1 MASYAEGAN
10 IDVVINKIPTSIKPI
25 LFTQY
30 DAITK
35 YNLHIT
41 YEDSTTKDVE
51 IVQQDK
57 DRPYKFIY
65 KHEGQLLSVIGIP
78 KVYEVR
84 DKCKYVDFPNQ
95 IMASDDLLFDVDCS
109 QYLKCSKARFYLK
122 DIRDIIDLAKEPIE
136 DPDDPMEVYPFTM
149 YPIYLNGYSCQNVIH
164 CKVDDEL
171 KATLTAKVTKMGE
184 DLSEDDYSDFDIIY
198 VSSPVTIDKESVEVN
213 KVPLVFTEESL
224 DTEIKVILKYFIKEI
239 NHPVFDE
246 FTIIASK
253 KEEETDD
260 TNTLK
265 RAVTTQDPQY
275 LGDGLKTALG
285 ADLMPGFKPYKY
297 KDKTED

>member
-78 KVYEVR
+78 KVYEIK
-84 DKCKYVDFPNQ
+84 DSCKYTDLPNRT
-95 IMASDDLLFDVDCS
+95 MASDDLLFDVDCS
-109 QYLKCSKARFYLK
+109 QYLECNKARFYLK

-149 YPIYLNGYSCQNVIH
+149 YPIYLNGYSCQNIIH
-164 CKVDDEL
+164 CRVNDEL
-171 KATLTAKVTKMGE
+171 KTTLTAKVTKMGE
-184 DLSEDDYSDFDIIY
+184 DLSEEDYSDFEVIY
-198 VSSPVTIDKESVEVN
+198 VSDSVANEVLETN
-213 KVPLVFTEESL
+213 KFSLTFTEETL
-224 DTEIKVILKYFIKEI
+224 DKEIKVILKYFIKEI

-275 LGDGLKTALG
+275 LGDGLKTGLG
-285 ADLMPGFKPYKY
+285 SDLMPGFKPYKY
-297 KDKTED
+297 KEKED